1 MSGVLDSG
9 TTGRG
14 DTSYEIG
21 FKQKKLPRFGSSEWQ
36 PVGCR
41 LGARRAVLTRHSNR
55 RFRARRSR
63 YAALRARDS
72 PGSRG
77 TFGLTDLRLA
87 GGALGSTRQFGCFEQ
102 RRRGSCSLR
111 RGTPDQLRPPEQ
123 VREGSPPG
131 AFSNR
136 CECGRRTAEPRR
148 SEAPG
153 RCAGDQERDRQRGT
167 HPAVQPSGRGVVG

>member
-87 GGALGSTRQFGCFEQ
+87 GGTLGSTRQFGCSEQ
-102 RRRGSCSLR
+102 PRRGSSFLR
-111 RGTPDQLRPPEQ
+111 RGTPDQLRPPGQ

-136 CECGRRTAEPRR
+136 GECGRRTSEPCRPEAEGRR
-148 SEAPG
+148 
-153 RCAGDQERDRQRGT
+153 AGHQEQDRRWGA
-167 HPAVQPSGRGVVG
+167 HPAVQPPGRGVVG